1 MSWKEII
8 KQKEEFEEQKFAI
21 SVNNDGFVHGVF
33 DSADLRFGLEQS
45 TFGKIIDLIE
55 KNKDA
60 YDSYSVRRKIP
71 TDNQGLVDGVII
83 DFKFDSH
90 NEPLSFDSL
99 ARKIV
104 GILKESKYMKKVYW
118 CRRNYNELG
127 ENN

>member
-71 TDNQGLVDGVII
+71 TDNEGLVDGVII
-83 DFKFDSH
+83 DFKFDPH
-90 NEPLSFDSL
+90 NEPPSFDSL

-104 GILKESKYMKKVYW
+104 GILKESKYMKEVY
-118 CRRNYNELG
+118 
-127 ENN
+127 

>member
-21 SVNNDGFVHGVF
+21 MANKDSFVTGDF

-60 YDSYSVRRKIP
+60 YDSYSVKRKIP
-71 TDNQGLVDGVII
+71 VYNQGLVDGVFI
-83 DFKFDSH
+83 DFKFDPQ
-90 NEPLSFDSL
+90 NEPPSFDSL
-99 ARKIV
+99 AKKIV
-104 GILKESKYMKKVYW
+104 DILKESKYMKKVY
-118 CRRNYNELG
+118 
-127 ENN
+127 

>member
-1 MSWKEII
+1 MGWKEII
-8 KQKEEFEEQKFAI
+8 KQEEEFEEQRFGIA
-21 SVNNDGFVHGVF
+21 VNNDDFVSGVF

-55 KNKDA
+55 ENKDA
-60 YDSYSVRRKIP
+60 YDSYSVRRKSP

-83 DFKFDSH
+83 DFKFDPY

-104 GILKESKYMKKVYW
+104 NILKKSKYMKEVY
-118 CRRNYNELG
+118 
-127 ENN
+127 

>member
-1 MSWKEII
+1 MSWKKII
-8 KQKEEFEEQKFAI
+8 KSEEKDEYQKFSIA
-21 SVNNDGFVHGVF
+21 VNNDSFVNGDF

-55 KNKDA
+55 ENKDA

-71 TDNQGLVDGVII
+71 TDHRGLIDGVII
-83 DFKFDSH
+83 DFKFDPH

-104 GILKESKYMKKVYW
+104 NILKKSKYMKKVY
-118 CRRNYNELG
+118 
-127 ENN
+127 